1 MRRFSAWRERNV
13 LVVDTMAALLFALLF
28 AGTLSS
34 TSNTPGLLF
43 DYGVTG
49 QMLWTFALLVPLAIR
64 RWRPQTAALTYA
76 ALVVVHLV
84 FGPSMLMPDFLSL
97 VMVYSVIAY
106 GDPRNTKP
114 FIVLSC
120 GVGLLATMIITW
132 SVDVGPFFDGRARAR
147 QTGPYSDCAT
157 VYERGL
163 SGRCAENLLIEG
175 LVLGIIIALCLV
187 STIIIAYWQRARQA
201 TIRMMVERNEAIAA
215 RQDEERRIAALAERA
230 RIARD
235 MHDVVAHTLSI
246 IIVQSDGGRYAGA
259 DNPQVARETMET
271 IRHESERALHD
282 MKRLLGVFGGSP
294 HAEYGDIDALVEQAR
309 AASPDCEIRRRVV
322 GRADASRLSDEA
334 SMALYRVVQEAL
346 TNVRKYAGPKVVV
359 HVVETWG
366 DDGVR
371 VEVTDNGRGAASG
384 LDGHSA
390 GYGLIG
396 MRERIDAVGGTLEAG
411 PRIGGGFEVRATLP
425 YAATAPATSEAPA
438 TPAVPSPTQT
448 PAEPAAP
455 MALPPA
461 HGVTAAA
468 PATKAT
474 PTTSATSVISTAS
487 QPYAARRSATPADAS
502 PRPNLNDSPSD
513 SQGNGPFDARR
524 SDVPQSD
531 TPPAGHDRS
540 DPQAAGRSGRQA
552 DGGRRPSLGLPKFPL
567 TQGITPPRLPSLS
580 TIRDSLQSRTIDQAE
595 SAGGEFNWI
604 ERLSRWSERHY
615 VLTDV
620 FSTLALIAVMTS
632 DLFRT
637 AVILT
642 GDGDFGGTA
651 SYTFVIVMVVAP
663 LMFRRRFPEASALF
677 IAVFCAFQL
686 MFMPI
691 IVFADVLV
699 LYAVYSMAA
708 YGRPR
713 AWIRAGIACLID
725 SVMLG
730 LKIFVRMLGYG
741 TIYDAMVRL
750 PVEAPAVKPQLRTAA
765 TAGVMYTVVVMLLCC
780 GMIAFGRWTQA
791 RGSNALILQA
801 REEALRAEQD
811 KQKVLAANME
821 RDRISANI
829 QAEVTDTLNGV
840 IDQAVAGLTML
851 DDCAGRGQTPSPESI
866 GAAFAS
872 IGRQGRDA
880 LAHMRQLLGVL
891 RETGF
896 SDADRRERGRSMQ
909 LTPAKSLDEQLR
921 DAGPR

>member
-28 AGTLSS
+28 AGMLSS

-132 SVDVGPFFDGRARAR
+132 SVDVGPFFDGQARAR

-438 TPAVPSPTQT
+438 TPTVPSPTQT

-502 PRPNLNDSPSD
+502 PRPNLNDSPSSSPD
-513 SQGNGPFDARR
+513 NGPFDARR

-651 SYTFVIVMVVAP
+651 SYTFFIVMVVAP

-896 SDADRRERGRSMQ
+896 SDADGRERGRSMQ